1 MWGVADILHR
11 ELILFAVTGFLIGGV
26 DDLMV
31 DLIWSIRM
39 LWRLLTG
46 RTGDIIHRR
55 DEGDGDGRLSPARIA
70 FFIPLW
76 DEAGVAGSMLAN
88 ACACI
93 AERNAAFFIGCY
105 PNDPATI
112 AEVQA
117 ASLIDSRVKLVICG
131 RPGPTTKADCL
142 NAVWRAMLLEEN
154 RLGLRFTGIVLHDAE
169 DMIHPGEVAL
179 YSQFLKQHDFVQIPV
194 IPIAD
199 PRFRWISGHYC
210 DEFAEAHAKSLV
222 VREAIGAGIPA
233 AGVGCAFSRKLLS
246 GLAAAG
252 AGAPFNPD
260 CLTEDYE
267 LGLMVK
273 AMGGKSSLIRLPA
286 RDNRSMVA
294 VRAHF
299 PTSFD
304 AAVRQKARWMAGIAL
319 SGWDRLG
326 WQGGIAEFWMR
337 LRDRRAP
344 LAALV
349 LVAAYLAFLIAVVRL
364 ILHWA
369 YGIPLPRLGPALTT
383 MLFVSQFLL
392 LWRLGVRA
400 CFVGLCYGWREALLS
415 IPRNVVANVIS
426 IFAARR
432 AIGIYVKQIRT
443 GQIVWDKTAHIFPTL
458 LADR

>member
-1 MWGVADILHR
+1 MWGIADLIHR
-11 ELILFAVTGFLIGGV
+11 ELVLFAVTGFLIGGI

-39 LWRLLTG
+39 LWRIVTG
-46 RTGDIIHRR
+46 RMSSAIQNHDDVDRNVET
-55 DEGDGDGRLSPARIA
+55 SNARIA

-76 DEAGVAGSMLAN
+76 DEAGVAGPMLAN
-88 ACACI
+88 ACDSVT
-93 AERNAAFFIGCY
+93 ERNAVFFIGCY
-105 PNDPATI
+105 PNDPDTI

-117 ASLIDSRVKLVICG
+117 TSLKDCRVKLVICS

-142 NAVWRAMLLEEN
+142 NALWRAMLAEEI

-179 YSQFLKQHDFVQIPV
+179 YSHFLKQHDFVQIPV

-199 PRFRWISGHYC
+199 PRFRWIAGHYC

-326 WQGGIAEFWMR
+326 WQGGFAEFWMR

-349 LVAAYLAFLIAVVRL
+349 LVAAYLAMLIAVARL

-369 YGIPLPRLGPALTT
+369 FEIPLPVLGPALTT
-383 MLFVSQFLL
+383 MLLMSQFLL

-432 AIGIYVKQIRT
+432 AIGIYVRQIRT
-443 GQIVWDKTAHIFPTL
+443 GKIVWDKTAHMFPTL
-458 LADR
+458 AADR